1 MARGRHNGNQD
12 RVKAMLE
19 AGMTQNAIAK
29 QLGISR
35 STVCNH
41 KRMIEA
47 KACKDF
53 LSQGQAPDAI
63 QVTNGTMHVA
73 RNAETGAMEVIQAWP
88 RCRPDDELNAL
99 QGIVDGLCDRVR
111 GKGKVKTRKA
121 KKTDCDNMLGQ
132 LAIYDPHV
140 GMFAQEKY
148 TRAADYNCDI
158 AADLMTTAAATLCRR
173 LDNPHEI
180 VVIFGGDII
189 HCDTRDYKTSSSSSN
204 HVLDV
209 DTRYQRVVNY
219 AIAAC
224 TEVVEIAAEHARRV
238 RVVITPGNH
247 DWHACIWLVQVLTA
261 YYSRSKNVIIDDQQS
276 PRKCLVWGKNLLVWS
291 HGDKVRFAKWPLII
305 AAEFAKE
312 WGATKHRYLQLG
324 HVHHKKAIAPVTI
337 EEQAGLHVEH
347 LEALCPSDAWHAESG
362 YVGSQRGA
370 SAFEYHK
377 RAGRVSRFYYNS
389 EL

>member
-1 MARGRHNGNQD
+1 MPRHNGNQQ

-19 AGMTQNAIAK
+19 AGMSIKDIAK
-29 QLGISR
+29 QLGIAR
-35 STVCNH
+35 STVTNH
-41 KRMIEA
+41 RRMIRE
-47 KACKDF
+47 KACKEF
-53 LSQGQAPDAI
+53 LAQGKAPDDI

-73 RNAETGAMEVIQAWP
+73 RDPETGEMRVIQAWP
-88 RCRPDDELNAL
+88 RCRPKDEISAI
-99 QGIVDGLCDRVR
+99 QSIVDGLCDKVAGVGR
-111 GKGKVKTRKA
+111 VKTRKP
-121 KKTDCDNMLGQ
+121 KKTDGTQILGQ

-148 TRAADYNCDI
+148 TRASDYNCDL

-173 LDNPHEI
+173 LDRPHEI
-180 VVIFGGDII
+180 VVVFGGDII

-224 TEVVEIAAEHARRV
+224 TDVVEIAAAHARRV

-247 DWHACIWLVQVLTA
+247 DWHACVWLSQVLRA
-261 YYSRSKNVIIDDQQS
+261 YYSRCKNVIIDSQQS
-276 PRKCLVWGKNLLVWS
+276 PRKCLVWGENLLVWS
-291 HGDKVRFAKWPLII
+291 HGDKVRFNKWPMII

-312 WGATKHRYLQLG
+312 WGNTSHRYLQLG
-324 HVHHKKAIAPVTI
+324 HVHHKKAIAPVMV

-347 LEALCPSDAWHAESG
+347 LEALCPTDAWHAESG

-377 RAGRVSRFYYNS
+377 KAGRISRFYYNS
-389 EL
+389 EA